1 MQTESEFLLTS
12 ADNIFVNVSSIE
24 EGDNPYYDPALNSA
38 ERVLR
43 IMRGER
49 CGTVSSLY
57 QEWAA
62 ALQFPSYAIGA
73 GWDSFHEC
81 VIDLDWPIFAS
92 AERITLYQTH
102 TSRVLCR
109 EPQERSSFFEIMRV
123 ASGRFVDGRRRGAL
137 TLDSPPRVDAR
148 LSIVFHSIPEELPA
162 LAALLREHEIYVTIP
177 HV

>member
-12 ADNIFVNVSSIE
+12 VDNIFVYAA
-24 EGDNPYYDPALNSA
+24 EGCDGPYYDPALNSA

-62 ALQFPSYAIGA
+62 ALQFPSYATG
-73 GWDSFHEC
+73 GRWDSFHEC

-123 ASGRFVDGRRRGAL
+123 APGRFVDGRRRDAL
-137 TLDSPPRVDAR
+137 TLDCPPRVDAR

-162 LAALLREHEIYVTIP
+162 VVALLREHEVYVTIP
-177 HV
+177 HA